1 MRRPVKPTGF
11 DLRDIVPARWFEFI
25 LGWTLRHAYR
35 HNDYL
40 SLITIRAARE
50 SVDSAIA
57 LGLPGLRELAD
68 VVVRAIRDVDLLGE
82 CAGGELGILC
92 LDVDAGEAN
101 QLAQRIADAIRSVEF
116 SAPLTFTIGVAACPR
131 DGSDVSGLVE
141 HAASHPVM
149 SVRGSVRA
157 ATVAIAAHQ
166 RPTAIEPLTL
176 SEPP

>member
-1 MRRPVKPTGF
+1 MRRPVEPTGV

-50 SVDSAIA
+50 FVGSAIT
-57 LGLPGLRELAD
+57 LGLPELSELGD

-101 QLAQRIADAIRSVEF
+101 RLAERIADAIRSVEF
-116 SAPLTFTIGVAACPR
+116 SEPLTFTIGVAACPTDR
-131 DGSDVSGLVE
+131 SDVAGLIE

-157 ATVAIAAHQ
+157 ATAAIAAHQ
-166 RPTAIEPLTL
+166 RPTTNDQRLL
-176 SEPP
+176 SR